1 MTLLHR
7 VIALTL
13 LGALSY
19 VHDASATQ
27 IFDLSQAIA
36 QAAPG
41 DIVEVPAG
49 VYDAPILIDKPLSL
63 IGVGR
68 PIIDGAGVG
77 DIIQVR
83 APHVTVRGFLLRNS
97 GHSLDRENA
106 AISVKGA
113 NALIEDNVIEDALFG
128 VYLVDAPDSVV
139 SGNII
144 SGKKLDIPR
153 RGDGIRLWQ
162 SHGTR
167 VEDNHIF
174 NIRDVVI
181 WFSDNVTIKN
191 NRIEGGRYGL
201 HFMYSDDND
210 IEGNFID
217 GNSVGAFLM
226 YSKRLTLR
234 GNVFAH
240 NRGPSGYGVGLKDMD
255 GVEASDNRF
264 IANRVGIYLDN
275 LPGSVDV
282 FQHFTRNV
290 FAYNDIGVSFQPAV
304 QRNAFLSNSFLEN
317 LEQVEVKGGGN
328 FQGNVFSE
336 DGAGNYWSDYGGYD
350 LDGDGIGDLP
360 YISAS
365 LFENMIDREPRLR
378 LFLMSPAQQAIEFA
392 SRAFPIV
399 KPEPKFSDDSPL
411 MEVSAPNVPPPPG
424 PASGPMYGVAAGVLL
439 VSFFLVGG
447 GLLGALS
454 GGRRSASTPPNV
466 SAKPAMNNE
475 SAAISVRSITKRY
488 GRFKAV
494 DTVSFDIA
502 PGQAVAL
509 WGPNGAGKSTIIK
522 CLVGLLRFRGDLRVS
537 DIRVT
542 VKGGRTARKIIGYVP
557 QELALYDDLTVTQT
571 LRLFARLRKAPRGG
585 EQRVLEEVDL
595 VEHKSKRVHAL
606 SGGMKQRLALGVA
619 LLADPPILVLD
630 EPTSNLDAISRE
642 AFLALL
648 LRLKVRGKTILF
660 SSHRREEVLSL
671 ADRVIML
678 SGGKLDRICAADEV
692 GAEFDDRLTL
702 AIVVPESSRQL
713 ACDTLEAAGYSAK
726 LNGHA
731 VLVSAERTK
740 KADPLVALAQA
751 GVEVHD
757 FELRTE

>member
-19 VHDASATQ
+19 VYDASAAQ

-41 DIVEVPAG
+41 DIIEVPAG
-49 VYDAPILIDKPLSL
+49 NYDGPILIDKPLTL
-63 IGVGR
+63 VGIGR
-68 PIIDGAGVG
+68 PIIDSHGVG

-83 APHVTVRGFLLRNS
+83 APQVTVQGFLLKNS

-106 AISVKGA
+106 GISITQSGA
-113 NALIEDNVIEDALFG
+113 VIRDNIIEDALFG
-128 VYLVDAPDSVV
+128 VYLKNAPDSVV
-139 SGNII
+139 IGNVI

-162 SHGTR
+162 SQGTR
-167 VEDNHIF
+167 IENNHVL
-174 NIRDVVI
+174 NSRDVVI
-181 WFSDNVTIKN
+181 WFSDDVIIKN
-191 NRIEGGRYGL
+191 NHIEHGRYGL

-210 IEGNFID
+210 IEENFID

-255 GVEASDNRF
+255 GVEATDNRF
-264 IANRVGIYLDN
+264 IANRVGLYLDN
-275 LPGSVDV
+275 SPGSVDV
-282 FQHFTRNV
+282 HQHFTRNV
-290 FAYNDIGVSFQPAV
+290 FAYNDIGVSFQPSV
-304 QRNAFLSNSFLEN
+304 QRNIFLNNSFLEN

-328 FQGNVFSE
+328 FHGNFFSE
-336 DGAGNYWSDYGGYD
+336 DGVGNYWSDYGGYD

-392 SRAFPIV
+392 SKAFPIV
-399 KPEPKFSDDSPL
+399 KPEPKFRDDSPL
-411 MEVSAPNVPPPPG
+411 MVISAPNVPPPPG

-439 VSFFLVGG
+439 VSFLLVGG
-447 GLLGALS
+447 GLLGALT
-454 GGRRSASTPPNV
+454 GGRRSPSTPNAPV
-466 SAKPAMNNE
+466 TPTMNNDT
-475 SAAISVRSITKRY
+475 AAISVRSLTKKY

-494 DTVSFDIA
+494 NAVSFDIA

-542 VKGGRTARKIIGYVP
+542 VKGGRNARKIIGYVP
-557 QELALYDDLTVTQT
+557 QELALYDDLTVSQT
-571 LRLFARLRKAPRGG
+571 LRLFARLRKAPRSA
-585 EQRVLEEVDL
+585 EKRALEEVDL

-630 EPTSNLDAISRE
+630 EPTSNLDAISRD

-648 LRLKVRGKTILF
+648 LRLKERGKTILF
-660 SSHRREEVLSL
+660 SSHRREEVLVL
-671 ADRVIML
+671 ADRVMML
-678 SGGKLDRICAADEV
+678 SEGKLERICAADEI

-702 AIVVPESSRQL
+702 AIVVPESSRQF

-726 LNGHA
+726 MNGHA